1 MGEISK
7 IRKAGVDYP
16 IKDTTARTQL
26 AGKQDKLVSG
36 TNIKTINGQPILGSG
51 DIAIAGGTDSGGGIT
66 DLKDFDPQS
75 AGYVKAMQV
84 DMNERPTLCGYPMTI
99 IGKGAP
105 DFTPDFVGQMYI
117 DSEGA
122 KVYVSVNT
130 ENAGGFKVL
139 N

>member
-51 DIAIAGGTDSGGGIT
+51 NIAIAGGTDTGGEAT
-66 DLKDFDPQS
+66 DLKGFDPQS

-84 DMNERPTLCGYPMTI
+84 DMNERPTVCGYPMAV

-105 DFTPDFVGQMYI
+105 DFTPDFIGQMYI
-117 DSEGA
+117 DSEGG
-122 KVYVSVNT
+122 KIYVSVNV